1 MIPILLTATLWLLPS
16 VYAQSSLLIAAFSGL
31 AFVGMAGLFL
41 RRSIQPRALLVTALM
56 FAAVMSTQLVVLE
69 SKDNANHP
77 IALTGKE
84 YEMSPVQ
91 IELDGR
97 LASGFWQGRLFSFDG
112 ATMEV
117 EALVSDRDDS
127 AFAIGCKVKG
137 SARLV
142 PNEDI
147 SRPWLLKVDS
157 NSQEVACDQQGAAS
171 SLRSAF
177 MKSLSGTSIESVALV
192 AGLAIGDTSLLPD
205 DLSESMKELSLTHL
219 TAVSGANC
227 AIILGLVFF
236 LLGFVGVRRWQ
247 RVAISIASMFGYV
260 QLVGP
265 QPSVMRAATMTAVI
279 VILTA
284 SGRSIKPLAALA
296 HASSLLLL
304 WNPFM
309 AFSMGFA
316 LSVAATGGI
325 LIVTPWLYSKLKGRL
340 GRPLA
345 AMVSVSLAAQIWC
358 APILL
363 QLQGGIPTYSLLAN
377 VLVEP
382 AVTPVTVLGI
392 VACLLSVVF
401 APVGSW
407 ISWLASIPAQYVVVI
422 AEVLSE
428 FPVSM
433 LWWPSGLMGVTLL
446 VAVAVA
452 VTLFALNQK
461 KRIAAALLVVT
472 MLFVTG
478 SGGAVVAKSASWP
491 NPDWQVVNCDVGQ
504 GDALV
509 IRSLGLVAVVD
520 VGREPEPIDDCLN
533 KLSVKSIDLLVLTHF
548 DADHI
553 GGLEGALEGRSV
565 NTALLA
571 DFKDDRAQ
579 AEITERQV
587 TDISDQVVRA
597 HAGMQGVLGVFN
609 WLVMQP
615 EANGFGSEDSN
626 DASIAMRWESDEFV
640 LFTMADLG
648 ERGQMRLADL
658 HPDWIS
664 VDSSKPVIL
673 KVSHH
678 GSADQFPELTE
689 YWRPTVALISCGAD
703 NGYGH
708 PTSRTLHTLNS
719 VDSKVFRT
727 DLDGA
732 ISIAATGS
740 EQGLSVATGG

>member
-1 MIPILLTATLWLLPS
+1 MLWFLPI
-16 VYAQSSLLIAAFSGL
+16 VYAQSSLMIVVIVGLAFSGL
-31 AFVGMAGLFL
+31 IGLLL
-41 RRSIQPRALLVTALM
+41 RKSLQSRALFVTALM

-77 IALTGKE
+77 IALSGRE
-84 YEMSPVQ
+84 FEVSPVQ
-91 IELDGR
+91 IVLDGR
-97 LASGFWQGRLFSFDG
+97 LASGFWQGRLVSFDG
-112 ATMEV
+112 APLEV
-117 EALVSDRDDS
+117 ETLVSDKDDS
-127 AFAIGCKVKG
+127 TFAIGCQLNG

-147 SRPWLLKVDS
+147 SKPWLLKVDPKS
-157 NSQEVACDQQGAAS
+157 HVVSCDQQGFAS

-177 MKSLSGTSIESVALV
+177 MKALSGTSIESGALV
-192 AGLAIGDTSLLPD
+192 AGLAIGDTSLLPEE
-205 DLSESMKELSLTHL
+205 LSRSMKELSLTHL

-247 RVAISIASMFGYV
+247 RVAISIACMFGYV

-279 VILTA
+279 VLLTA
-284 SGRSIKPLAALA
+284 TGRSIKPLAALA
-296 HASSLLLL
+296 HASSLLLI

-309 AFSMGFA
+309 AFSLGFA

-325 LIVTPWLYSKLKGRL
+325 LILTPWLYSKLKGRL

-392 VACLLSVVF
+392 IACLLSAIF
-401 APVGSW
+401 APLGSW
-407 ISWLASIPAQYVVVI
+407 LSWLASIPAQYVVFV
-422 AEVLSE
+422 AKFLSE
-428 FPVSM
+428 FPVST
-433 LWWPSGLMGVTLL
+433 LWWPSGLLGVALL
-446 VAVAVA
+446 VAVAIA
-452 VTLFALNQK
+452 LTLFALNQR
-461 KRIAAALLVVT
+461 KRIAAALLIVT
-472 MLFVTG
+472 LLFVTG

-491 NPDWQVVNCDVGQ
+491 NSGWQVVNCDVGQ

-509 IRSLGLVAVVD
+509 IRSLGLVAVID
-520 VGREPEPIDDCLN
+520 VGREPEPIDACLN

-553 GGLEGALEGRSV
+553 GGLAGALEGRNV

-571 DFKDDRAQ
+571 DFNDDRPQ

-587 TDISDQVVRA
+587 TAKADHVVRA
-597 HAGMQGVLGVFN
+597 HAGMQGVLGDFN

-615 EANGFGSEDSN
+615 EATGFGSEDSN
-626 DASIAMRWESDEFV
+626 DASIAMRWESEEFV

-658 HPDWIS
+658 HPNWIS

-678 GSADQFPELTE
+678 GSADQYHELTE

-708 PTSRTLHTLNS
+708 PTSRTLHTLSS
-719 VDSKVFRT
+719 VDTKVFRT

-732 ISIAATGS
+732 ISIATSGT
-740 EQGLSVATGG
+740 ELELSVATGG